1 MLSMYAKC
9 PAKCRRGIHF
19 ASILPRRPSFSVRIP
34 QIMHSG
40 QILPLFFDLSFV
52 RELYDSCLRGSSGRD
67 QHRGSTFTGILACPL
82 REGANAVARP
92 FVGVLA
98 SWFILH
104 VEAKA
109 SWFALCW
116 GVSAAAHPLCGG
128 TSVVICPLREGASA
142 VARPLCGA
150 QASPFALYAKV
161 QALRLVPY
169 VGVPTLWFAFCAGM
183 PARQEKTA
191 RRRKALSLARPS
203 RSAFL
208 SGKSWHYFVAMH
220 SQKGA
225 SVRQRKATG
234 RGTPSRTRR
243 RLRGR

>member
-1 MLSMYAKC
+1 MYAKC
-9 PAKCRRGIHF
+9 PAKCRRGMHF

-34 QIMHSG
+34 QIMHSR

-52 RELYDSCLRGSSGRD
+52 RELCDSCLRGSSGRD
-67 QHRGSTFTGILACPL
+67 HHRGSTFTGILACPL

-128 TSVVICPLREGASA
+128 TSVVICPLRGGTSA
-142 VARPLCGA
+142 VARPLCGGTDA
-150 QASPFALYAKV
+150 VVRLLRGNASA
-161 QALRLVPY
+161 
-169 VGVPTLWFAFCAGM
+169 
-183 PARQEKTA
+183 ARKKIA
-191 RRRKALSLARPS
+191 RRRKAPSLARPS

-220 SQKGA
+220 FPKERIGA
-225 SVRQRKATG
+225 ATEATG
-234 RGTPSRTRR
+234 RETPSRTRR

>member
-1 MLSMYAKC
+1 MAISRRDAFPKGPWTGKTPFHGKISPPCIQNQLILARYALHVCKMLCKM
-9 PAKCRRGIHF
+9 
-19 ASILPRRPSFSVRIP
+19 PSGNAFREYLATKTLFSVRIP
-34 QIMHSG
+34 QIMHSR
-40 QILPLFFDLSFV
+40 QILPLLFDLSFV
-52 RELYDSCLRGSSGRD
+52 RELCDSCLCGSSGRD
-67 QHRGSTFTGILACPL
+67 RHHGSTFTG
-82 REGANAVARP
+82 
-92 FVGVLA
+92 VLA
-98 SWFILH
+98 
-104 VEAKA
+104 
-109 SWFALCW
+109 
-116 GVSAAAHPLCGG
+116 
-128 TSVVICPLREGASA
+128 CPLREGASA

-208 SGKSWHYFVAMH
+208 SGNSWHYFVAMH

-243 RLRGR
+243 RLRGC